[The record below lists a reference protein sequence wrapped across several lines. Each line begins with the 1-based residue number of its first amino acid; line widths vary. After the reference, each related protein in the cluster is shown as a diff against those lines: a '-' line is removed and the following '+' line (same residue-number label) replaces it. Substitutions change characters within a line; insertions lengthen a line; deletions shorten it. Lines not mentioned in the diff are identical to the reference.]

1 LAYYES
7 TLILINF
14 KIVTYISGEFN
25 LSPKNYAPPKKGRQ
39 PINTKKKMTAQDNRK
54 KNYVADK
61 ALNNDHITTK
71 RVLATGPVLE
81 TQRATLSNLYM
92 RSFSLAYRDLQ
103 LDLPQEQTLD
113 SFLEHSF
120 NATWSLIQSGKLQL
134 WVEVSRGSSE
144 LVVGFMCIQTKDD
157 ICYIEQFVVHP
168 DYQRIKIGSNLLKV
182 VTERYHLIWLHTR
195 HINEV
200 AISFYTRHGFIR
212 SDADDDDSVY
222 PTEFPSRSSKTYLLM
237 KKVLS

>member
-1 LAYYES
+1 
-7 TLILINF
+7 
-14 KIVTYISGEFN
+14 
-25 LSPKNYAPPKKGRQ
+25 
-39 PINTKKKMTAQDNRK
+39 MTAQDYSK

-61 ALNNDHITTK
+61 TLNNDYITK
-71 RVLATGPVLE
+71 RVLTTGPVLE
-81 TQRATLSNLYM
+81 VQRATFSNLYM

-103 LDLPQEQTLD
+103 LDLPQEQTLG

-134 WVEVSRGSSE
+134 WVEVSRDSSE
-144 LVVGFMCIQTKDD
+144 LMVGFMCIQTKDD

-168 DYQRIKIGSNLLKV
+168 DFQRIKIGSSLLKV
-182 VTERYHLIWLHTR
+182 IEERYRLIWLHTR

-212 SDADDDDSVY
+212 SDVDDDDSVY
-222 PTEFPSRSSKTYLLM
+222 PIEFPSRSSKTYLLM
-237 KKVLS
+237 KKVIS